1 MERLRV
7 IEETV
12 IEEIVIEETATTG
25 HASPRQVWYLSYGS
39 NVDLGRLAYYLTG
52 GRPPG
57 AARAYRGC
65 RDPRPP
71 ERSVPVEVAG
81 AVYFATESPVWGGGR
96 AFYDPDAPGRVLG
109 RAHLVTAGQFSDIAA
124 QEMYGEPGT
133 DLDLAGVVSG
143 GRVVRGEGRYET
155 LVCPGALDGAP
166 VVTFTAHWGV
176 GDVEPNAPSAAY
188 LAFLGRGLLAA
199 GAWDVETV
207 VAYVAACSGVSGRWT
222 EREIRGLV
230 GG

>member
-7 IEETV
+7 IEETGG
-12 IEEIVIEETATTG
+12 G

-39 NVDLGRLAYYLTG
+39 NVDLGRLAYYIAG

-57 AARAYRGC
+57 AARMYRGC

-71 ERSVPVEVAG
+71 ERSVPVEVTG

-143 GRVVRGEGRYET
+143 GGRVVRGEGRYET
-155 LVCPGALDGAP
+155 LVCPGALDGTP
-166 VVTFTAHWGV
+166 VVTFTAPWGA
-176 GDVEPNAPSAAY
+176 GDIEPNAPSAAY
-188 LAFLGRGLLAA
+188 IAFLAKGLLAT
-199 GAWDVETV
+199 GAWDVDTV

-222 EREIRGLV
+222 ERELRGLV
-230 GG
+230 DG